1 MARARSPPVALSRS
15 VSDAGTSLPWARAT
29 ASRGV
34 SIWGRAAVATALV
47 TVLADMLDNALGERG
62 GRDLDRA
69 GQLAG
74 EIVGH
79 PLGGDGALD
88 AANDG
93 RGHVGPAKLFEH
105 HRAREDHAAGVDLV
119 PPRVL
124 GGGAVR
130 RFVDGIAV
138 THVAARVEA

>member
-1 MARARSPPVALSRS
+1 MARATSPPVALSRS
-15 VSDAGTSLPWARAT
+15 ASDAGTSLPSARAT
-29 ASRGV
+29 ARRGV

-69 GQLAG
+69 RQLAG

-79 PLGGDGALD
+79 PFGGDGPLD

-93 RGHVGPAKLFEH
+93 RGHVRPAKFLEH
-105 HRAREDHAAGVDLV
+105 HCEIGRASCRE
-119 PPRVL
+119 RV
-124 GGGAVR
+124 
-130 RFVDGIAV
+130 
-138 THVAARVEA
+138 